1 VHACILAPIHTS
13 DSHPHSSTN
22 TYPHASHTQIDQW
35 HPAACPQAISADVR
49 GETWGVP
56 GSGLGGVSSE
66 SQLTGW
72 VMAPSGNI
80 TWMGA

>member
-1 VHACILAPIHTS
+1 MHTRAHA
-13 DSHPHSSTN
+13 HSSTN
-22 TYPHASHTQIDQW
+22 TYPHVSHTQIDQW
-35 HPAACPQAISADVR
+35 RPARVCGPQAISADVR

-56 GSGLGGVSSE
+56 GVESGLGGVSSE

>member
-1 VHACILAPIHTS
+1 M
-13 DSHPHSSTN
+13 
-22 TYPHASHTQIDQW
+22 
-35 HPAACPQAISADVR
+35 R

-56 GSGLGGVSSE
+56 GVESGLGGVSSE